1 MSATTAT
8 LLAACF
14 LPLFPL
20 SAVFNA
26 LFRQLRHPALRTA
39 LLLVW
44 PQLGVTAL
52 ASLATP
58 VSRWLATLALAT
70 SVFYGIRAL
79 ALRELGMW
87 TGFLATSSWA
97 LLWISAYHGA
107 AAPVLRLHALGFS
120 VPLVLLAWL
129 TAALER
135 RFGAAY
141 AGLYGGL
148 AQIVP
153 RLSGVLVFVVL
164 AVIATP
170 VFPAFFTMLSTIV
183 TSVPAAPA
191 VAVGVA
197 GSWLIWSWAG
207 ARLLQG
213 VIVGTGRQGEVRDL
227 SLGATWAYALVL
239 VLLVGLGLWWIGGAR

>member
-1 MSATTAT
+1 MSVTTMT

-20 SAVFNA
+20 SVAFNA
-26 LFRQLRHPALRTA
+26 LFRWLRHPVLRTV

-44 PQLGVTAL
+44 PQIGVTVL
-52 ASLATP
+52 ASLVMP
-58 VSRWLATLALAT
+58 VSPWIAILALAT
-70 SVFYGIRAL
+70 SIFYGLRAL

-107 AAPVLRLHALGFS
+107 AVPELRLHALGFS
-120 VPLVLLAWL
+120 VPLVLLALL

-141 AGLYGGL
+141 SGLYGGL
-148 AQIVP
+148 AQRVP

-170 VFPAFFTMLSTIV
+170 VFPAFFTMLAVIV
-183 TSVPAAPA
+183 ASVPVAPM
-191 VAVGVA
+191 VALGIA

-213 VIVGTGRQGEVRDL
+213 AIVGAGAEGDVRDL
-227 SLGATWAYALVL
+227 SLGVTWAYALAL
-239 VLLVGLGLWWIGGAR
+239 VLLVGAGLWWTGGAR